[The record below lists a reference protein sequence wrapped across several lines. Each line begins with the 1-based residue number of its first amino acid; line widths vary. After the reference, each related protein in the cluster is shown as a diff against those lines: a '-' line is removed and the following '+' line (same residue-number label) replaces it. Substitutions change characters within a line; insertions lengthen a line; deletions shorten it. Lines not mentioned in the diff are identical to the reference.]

1 MKTIEIRIA
10 SAGSISVRPQGYTG
24 KSCMEAIPRLQTLCD
39 GSVVQPCFMETVEQT
54 ESYSQNFEEAKIC
67 PT

>member
-10 SAGSISVRPQGYTG
+10 PDGSISAQTQGYTG
-24 KSCMEAIPRLQTLCD
+24 RSCMEAIPLLQMLCD
-39 GSVVQPCFMETVEQT
+39 GSVVQSYFTETVEQT
-54 ESYSQNFEEAKIC
+54 KSYSQNFEEEKIC